1 MNLDSQY
8 IKDITTQELGMRD
21 LGQHGALHGVIKSH

>member
-8 IKDITTQELGMRD
+8 FEVTATQELGICD
-21 LGQHGALHGVIKSH
+21 LEHHGALHGVIEYC